1 MTSPK
6 LDLSDSRSQLRTIF
20 PGVVLFTFA
29 VALLLGFAFRSFM
42 NLGAFGLMQ
51 SPDRPVSISALKL
64 ALSTRAYP
72 VFKMCLYRGLSHST
86 VIRNDRLYN
95 CEATYPA
102 MSSSQFHRLYRQE
115 SKLLRSPGDMSA
127 SLSQLSQSIKALAG
141 ETNKL
146 KHLST
151 ELSTPAKQR
160 AVQQQSLNREK

>member
-1 MTSPK
+1 
-6 LDLSDSRSQLRTIF
+6 
-20 PGVVLFTFA
+20 
-29 VALLLGFAFRSFM
+29 M

-51 SPDRPVSISALKL
+51 SPDRPVSISALKR